1 MTNSERTQEAIHD
14 VAKNEAIKEC
24 MSGLKD
30 MQIMLTMFNEAAF
43 TEERAA
49 SIILEAAKLM
59 WPSKFEEVR

>member
-1 MTNSERTQEAIHD
+1 MSNYIQVHYN
-14 VAKNEAIKEC
+14 KEAIKDC
-24 MSGLKD
+24 MAGLKD

-49 SIILEAAKLM
+49 AIILEAAKLM